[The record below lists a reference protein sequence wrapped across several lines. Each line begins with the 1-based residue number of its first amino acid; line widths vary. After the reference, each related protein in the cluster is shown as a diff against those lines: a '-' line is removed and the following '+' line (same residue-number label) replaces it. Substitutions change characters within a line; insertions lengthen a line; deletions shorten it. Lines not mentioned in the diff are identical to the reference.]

1 MPRHYT
7 ATVDGADHEVEI
19 EELNGHTYR
28 VSFAGKA
35 FQVDTRR
42 VGDSCFSIFVGSR
55 SFDLEVSR
63 DDDQLIV
70 ASRRGAS
77 RVTLVDKR
85 ARPAS
90 AGRSPQVGRAELKA
104 MMPGRVVAVLVA
116 VGDEVKADQGVL
128 VVEAMKMENEIK
140 APKAGR
146 VIELKATVGQTV
158 EKGALLLVIE

>member
-7 ATVDGADHEVEI
+7 ATVDGADHDVEI

-28 VSFAGKA
+28 VSVAGKA

-42 VGDSCFSIFVGSR
+42 VSESCFSIFVGSR

-63 DDDQLIV
+63 EDDQLIV

-85 ARPAS
+85 ARTAS
-90 AGRSPQVGRAELKA
+90 AALRPKLGRAELRA
-104 MMPGRVVAVLVA
+104 MMPGRVVNVLVA
-116 VGDEVKADQGVL
+116 VGDEVKAEQGVL

-146 VIELKATVGQTV
+146 VTEVRASVGQTV

>member
-1 MPRHYT
+1 LPRHYT

-28 VSFAGKA
+28 VTLAGQA
-35 FQVDTRR
+35 FHVDLRK
-42 VGDSCFSIFVGSR
+42 VGDSSFSIFVGSR

-63 DDDQLIV
+63 DGDELIV

-77 RVTLVDKR
+77 RVTLIDKR
-85 ARPAS
+85 ARAAS
-90 AGRSPQVGRAELKA
+90 SGRRLPVGRAELKA
-104 MMPGRVVAVLVA
+104 MMPGRVVKVLVA
-116 VGDEVKADQGVL
+116 VGDEVKADQGML

-140 APKAGR
+140 APKAGK
-146 VIELKATVGQTV
+146 VIEVKATVGQTV